1 LRKVWSGG
9 ASVTFFLKTQVF
21 DKPRPVTD
29 AARKIK
35 ALPFSQIVL
44 DMLFS
49 INYHYN
55 ES

>member
-1 LRKVWSGG
+1 MEHAIS
-9 ASVTFFLKTQVF
+9 FFLKTQVF
-21 DKPRPVTD
+21 DKPCPVTD

-49 INYHYN
+49 INYRYN
-55 ES
+55 GF